1 MLQFPSISFSP
12 LSFWLGFLAGAL
24 FWWLFTSARKLVP
37 EIKKWIKL
45 QIEAINRRRT
55 AGLEHQIRSQLLDW
69 AQQQHLAANLCSL
82 DQIVIEPRFIFP
94 ATDPETGG
102 GGHFSSLTNQILP
115 VFLDCPE
122 IYAQFNID
130 TLDPLVA
137 MRNGANLVI
146 TAQPGM
152 GKTVALAW
160 MTSRL
165 IHLEEETPGSL
176 RLPLTFHILDLNPQ
190 KYDLENPAAN
200 LVLALS
206 NLLPSVKNQKLERFV
221 NAFLKENQAVLL
233 LDGLDELP
241 PETHQKT
248 TTWLSV
254 LMQAFP
260 HLQVITTG
268 APTYLGDLPG
278 LGFQPVLLSS
288 WSYADRNRF
297 YSQWR
302 DLWQANYAT
311 GGSAAT
317 VDDRLVMGWLVNDK
331 RRFTPLEW
339 CLMVW
344 AAFDG
349 LVLGESPT
357 SYLEGL
363 LDRVVPH
370 NIPVRSLS
378 YLSLE
383 LIQSQ
388 KPSLPYRSA
397 AALLAKYR
405 PSTAPVE
412 EAFEELE
419 SAPDQRSGLKRKKK
433 ISSRDQAMSDLLESG
448 LLKEHADEQVRLI
461 NPLLMGY
468 LASLLPESTAII
480 EQSTSDW
487 PAHELAMRFLIA
499 RDAAQGWV
507 SKTLQSQ
514 KDILQTGIHKISRAI
529 PYSSPTS
536 TWRSAFMRDLVSKLH
551 DESIPSLL
559 RLRLINCLLIANDPS
574 LTLLFKQLYAS
585 RSAFIRFSAVLAAG
599 SLGFTTLLN
608 ETRQLLNDEVTEV
621 QMAACLAIGAMDTSQ
636 TLRVIESCLS
646 AGTEEVQ
653 QVAAEILSKDSKDGH
668 EILKVAATSENL
680 LVRRAAVMGLSKV
693 KREWA
698 QKILQKLSIEDG
710 QWVVR
715 SIAGHALEYTQ
726 HPERQAPR
734 PFTKP
739 ENTEWLIQ
747 YASRQGMGVPVGQLA
762 IDLMV
767 DVLRRG
773 KPEEKILALRA
784 LPQYPQNRVLEEIAQ
799 VFKKEQGPVQEAAYQ
814 ALLQNYS
821 IFQKTGMS

>member
-12 LSFWLGFLAGAL
+12 FSFWLGFLAGAL
-24 FWWLFTSARKLVP
+24 FWWLFSSARKIVP
-37 EIKKWIKL
+37 DVNKWIKL
-45 QIEAINRRRT
+45 QIEAINRRRN
-55 AGLEHQIRSQLLDW
+55 AGLEHQIRSQFLNW
-69 AQQQHLAANLCSL
+69 AQQQHLTANLCAL
-82 DQIVIEPRFIFP
+82 DQIAIEPRFIFP
-94 ATDPETGG
+94 TIDPETGG
-102 GGHFSSLTNQILP
+102 GGHFSSLTNQLLP

-137 MRNGANLVI
+137 ICNGANLVI
-146 TAQPGM
+146 TAQSGM
-152 GKTVALAW
+152 GKTFALAW

-165 IHLEEETPGSL
+165 ISREEDTPGSA
-176 RLPLTFHILDLNPQ
+176 RLPLSFHILDLNPE
-190 KYDLENPAAN
+190 KFNLENPAAN

-206 NLLPSVKNQKLERFV
+206 NLLPSEKTQKLERFV
-221 NAFLKENQAVLL
+221 NALLKENRVVLL
-233 LDGLDELP
+233 LDGLDELA
-241 PETHQKT
+241 PEAHQKT
-248 TTWLSV
+248 TAWLSV
-254 LMQAFP
+254 LLQAYP
-260 HLQVITTG
+260 QLQMITTG
-268 APTYLGDLPG
+268 TPTYLGDLPG

-288 WSYADRNRF
+288 WSYAERNRY
-297 YSQWR
+297 YSKWR
-302 DLWQANYAT
+302 DLWQENYAT
-311 GGSAAT
+311 SGSATA
-317 VDDRLVMGWLVNDK
+317 VDDRLIMGWLFNDK

-388 KPSLPYRSA
+388 KLSLPYRSA

-405 PSTAPVE
+405 PSTAPAA
-412 EAFEELE
+412 EAFEEIE
-419 SAPDQRSGLKRKKK
+419 SAPEQRSGLKRKKK

-448 LLKEHADEQVRLI
+448 LLNEHAGEQVRFS

-468 LASLLPESTAII
+468 LASLLPESAAII
-480 EQSTSDW
+480 EQSTFDW
-487 PAHELAMRFLIA
+487 PAHEIAVRFIIA

-507 SKTLQSQ
+507 SKTIQSQ
-514 KDILQTGIHKISRAI
+514 KDILQTGIHKVSRAI
-529 PYSSPTS
+529 PYSSLTS
-536 TWRSAFMRDLVSKLH
+536 TWRSSFMRDLVSKLH

-574 LTLLFKQLYAS
+574 LALLFKQLYAS

-599 SLGFTTLLN
+599 SLGLTTLIN
-608 ETRQLLNDEVTEV
+608 ETRQLLNDEITEV
-621 QMAACLAIGAMDTSQ
+621 QMAACLALGAMDTPQ
-636 TLRVIESCLS
+636 TQRLIESCLS
-646 AGTEEVQ
+646 SGTEEVQ

-680 LVRRAAVMGLSKV
+680 LVRRAAVMGLCKI
-693 KREWA
+693 KEEWA

-726 HPERQAPR
+726 HPERQAPM